1 MDVFGPAKRSEI
13 MRRVRSE
20 GTRPEVAVRKLVS
33 SLGFRYRLHSKAL
46 LGHPDLVFSRLH
58 KVIFVHG
65 CFWHGHSCSGGE
77 LPSSNQAY
85 WRTKR
90 AKNVNRDRRIR
101 RELHRLGWK
110 SLLVWERQIRRE
122 RTGNLPLTRRAESV
136 FESSVARIIPQL
148 RDP

>member
-20 GTRPEVAVRKLVS
+20 DTRPEVAVRKLVS

-65 CFWHGHSCSGGE
+65 CFWHGHSCSGK

-110 SLLVWERQIRRE
+110 SLLVWECQIRAE
-122 RTGNLPLTRRAESV
+122 RTRNLPVTKRAERI
-136 FESSVARIIPQL
+136 FESSVAKIIPQL